1 MNEEDRISILAV
13 FQTLRAK
20 TSRLLEPVVQS
31 EGLTILQ
38 ACVLGHL
45 YQQDAAVG
53 DISDLAVIDQAN
65 ASSLCKKMEREGFL
79 IRTRRGPDR
88 RVVIL
93 SLTPKGREA
102 AERIQ
107 MRLNRFLELVNALPE
122 KMRSDLLQGFQAAEQ
137 MLDYL
142 NDQIKGDHDLC

>member
-1 MNEEDRISILAV
+1 MNEDERFSVLAI
-13 FQTLRAK
+13 FQTLKAK
-20 TSRLLEPVVQS
+20 TSRLLDPVVQS
-31 EGLTILQ
+31 EGLTLLQ

-65 ASSLCKKMEREGFL
+65 ASSLFKKLLQEGYL
-79 IRTRRGPDR
+79 TRTRRASDR

-93 SLTPKGREA
+93 SLTPRGRETV
-102 AERIQ
+102 ERLQ
-107 MRLNRFLELVNALPE
+107 ARLNHYLDLLNALPTDAKE
-122 KMRSDLLQGFQAAEQ
+122 ELIRGFRAANQ

-142 NDQIKGDHDLC
+142 FEQTKGD

>member
-1 MNEEDRISILAV
+1 MNEDERFSVLAI
-13 FQTLRAK
+13 FQTLKAK
-20 TSRLLEPVVQS
+20 TSRLLDPVVQS
-31 EGLTILQ
+31 EGFTLLQ

-65 ASSLCKKMEREGFL
+65 ASSLCKKLEQEGYL
-79 IRTRRGPDR
+79 TRTRRASDR

-93 SLTPKGREA
+93 SLTPRGRETV
-102 AERIQ
+102 ERLQ
-107 MRLNRFLELVNALPE
+107 ARLNHYLDLLNALPTDAKE
-122 KMRSDLLQGFQAAEQ
+122 ELIRGFRAANQ

-142 NDQIKGDHDLC
+142 FEQTKGD